1 MSDKL
6 QKVLANNGVGSRRE
20 METWIE
26 QGRVSV
32 NGAIATLGDRVEPTD
47 QIRVDN
53 NLLKRDQNAPVCR
66 VLMYNKPEGELCSR
80 TDPMGRL
87 TVFDRL
93 PNINSG
99 RWIAV
104 GRLDLNTAGLLLFT
118 NDGELANRL
127 MHPRHEVEREYAVRV
142 FGEVDAKTLV
152 TLQKGVEL
160 DDGIAKFTDIIA
172 RPNEEES
179 INSWFNVSLS
189 EGRNREVRRLWESQ
203 GVQVSRLIRLRYG
216 PLSLQKRL
224 PQGAWIE
231 LELNDVNAL
240 RKQVQLPVETETVV
254 GIGDN
259 KLDHVTLQRMR
270 RSVKKHKERAGTP
283 NKPNPDGTEATGS
296 DGQRARKP
304 NERNPNGGRPGTNS
318 GKGKGNRGKSGPG
331 KPNVGRTRAGT
342 SDAQP
347 SDKPSVKTGT
357 KPKRTNPNRKK
368 PTRQQQGEQNK

>member
-6 QKVLANNGVGSRRE
+6 QKVLANQGVGSRRE

-26 QGRVSV
+26 QGRISV
-32 NGAIATLGDRVEPTD
+32 NGTIATLGDRVEPND
-47 QIRVDN
+47 QIRVDGH
-53 NLLKRDQNAPVCR
+53 LLKRDQKAPVCR

-80 TDPMGRL
+80 TDPLGRQ

-93 PNINSG
+93 PNIQSG

-142 FGEVDAKTLV
+142 FGEVEPKTLKLLE
-152 TLQKGVEL
+152 TGVEL
-160 DDGIAKFTDIIA
+160 EDGLAKFTKIIA

-179 INSWFNVSLS
+179 INAWYNVSLS

-240 RKQVQLPVETETVV
+240 RKQVQLPPETETLV
-254 GIGDN
+254 GVNDN
-259 KLDHVTLQRMR
+259 KLNHTKLSRMR
-270 RSVKKHKERAGTP
+270 KSVKKHKDRNAKAPIKAEGESA
-283 NKPNPDGTEATGS
+283 S
-296 DGQRARKP
+296 DDTKRTSRRKP
-304 NERNPNGGRPGTNS
+304 NNGKPQANRNNA
-318 GKGKGNRGKSGPG
+318 KKGNL
-331 KPNVGRTRAGT
+331 GRTRAGT
-342 SDAQP
+342 GGS
-347 SDKPSVKTGT
+347 
-357 KPKRTNPNRKK
+357 R
-368 PTRQQQGEQNK
+368 

>member
-1 MSDKL
+1 M
-6 QKVLANNGVGSRRE
+6 
-20 METWIE
+20 
-26 QGRVSV
+26 
-32 NGAIATLGDRVEPTD
+32 
-47 QIRVDN
+47 
-53 NLLKRDQNAPVCR
+53 
-66 VLMYNKPEGELCSR
+66 
-80 TDPMGRL
+80 
-87 TVFDRL
+87 
-93 PNINSG
+93 
-99 RWIAV
+99 
-104 GRLDLNTAGLLLFT
+104 
-118 NDGELANRL
+118 
-127 MHPRHEVEREYAVRV
+127 
-142 FGEVDAKTLV
+142 
-152 TLQKGVEL
+152 
-160 DDGIAKFTDIIA
+160 
-172 RPNEEES
+172 
-179 INSWFNVSLS
+179 SLS

-270 RSVKKHKERAGTP
+270 RSVKKHKERTGTP

-304 NERNPNGGRPGTNS
+304 NERKPNGGRPGTNS

-347 SDKPSVKTGT
+347 SEKPSVKTGA

-368 PTRQQQGEQNK
+368 PTRQQQGEQDK

>member
-20 METWIE
+20 METWI
-26 QGRVSV
+26 QQDRISV
-32 NGAIATLGDRVEPTD
+32 NGAVAKLGDRVELTD
-47 QIRVDN
+47 QIRVDG
-53 NLLKRDQNAPVCR
+53 NLLKRDQKTPVCR

-80 TDPMGRL
+80 TDPQGRL

-93 PNINSG
+93 PAISSG

-104 GRLDLNTAGLLLFT
+104 GRLDLNTSGLLLFT

-142 FGEVDAKTLV
+142 FGDVEPKTL
-152 TLQKGVEL
+152 TLLKKGVEL

-179 INSWFNVSLS
+179 INSWFDVTLS

-231 LELNDVNAL
+231 LELPDVNAL

-259 KLDHVTLQRMR
+259 KLDHVKLQRMR
-270 RSVKKHKERAGTP
+270 RSVKKHKARAGTP
-283 NKPNPDGTEATGS
+283 NKLNADGTVADGG
-296 DGQRARKP
+296 DGQRNRKP
-304 NERNPNGGRPGTNS
+304 NESRSNGGRPGS
-318 GKGKGNRGKSGPG
+318 KGGKGNGGRGKTGTG

-342 SDAQP
+342 SDANP
-347 SDKPSVKTGT
+347 SKKSSDKTGA

-368 PTRQQQGEQNK
+368 STRQQQGQ

>member
-6 QKVLANNGVGSRRE
+6 QKVLANQGVGSRRE

-26 QGRVSV
+26 QGRISV
-32 NGAIATLGDRVEPTD
+32 NGTIATLGDRVEPND
-47 QIRVDN
+47 QIRVDGH
-53 NLLKRDQNAPVCR
+53 LLKRDQKAPVCR

-80 TDPMGRL
+80 TDPLGRQ

-93 PNINSG
+93 PNIQSG

-142 FGEVDAKTLV
+142 FGEVEPKTLKLLE
-152 TLQKGVEL
+152 TGVEL
-160 DDGIAKFTDIIA
+160 EDGLAKFTKIIA

-179 INSWFNVSLS
+179 INAWYNVSLS

-240 RKQVQLPVETETVV
+240 RKQVQLPPETETLV
-254 GIGDN
+254 GINDN
-259 KLDHVTLQRMR
+259 KLNHTKLSRMR
-270 RSVKKHKERAGTP
+270 KSVKKHKDRNAKAPIKAEGESA
-283 NKPNPDGTEATGS
+283 S
-296 DGQRARKP
+296 DDTKRTSRRKP
-304 NERNPNGGRPGTNS
+304 NNGKPQANRNNA
-318 GKGKGNRGKSGPG
+318 KKGNL
-331 KPNVGRTRAGT
+331 GRTRAGT
-342 SDAQP
+342 GGS
-347 SDKPSVKTGT
+347 
-357 KPKRTNPNRKK
+357 R
-368 PTRQQQGEQNK
+368 

>member
-6 QKVLANNGVGSRRE
+6 QKVLANQGVGSRRE

-26 QGRVSV
+26 QGRISV
-32 NGAIATLGDRVEPTD
+32 NGTIATLGDRVEPND
-47 QIRVDN
+47 QIRVDG
-53 NLLKRDQNAPVCR
+53 NLLKRDQKAPVCR

-80 TDPMGRL
+80 TDPLGRQ

-93 PNINSG
+93 PNIQSG

-142 FGEVDAKTLV
+142 FGEVEPKTLKLLE
-152 TLQKGVEL
+152 TGVEL
-160 DDGIAKFTDIIA
+160 EDGLAKFTKIIA

-179 INSWFNVSLS
+179 INAWYNVSLS

-231 LELNDVNAL
+231 LELTDVNAL
-240 RKQVQLPVETETVV
+240 RKQVQLPAETETLV
-254 GIGDN
+254 GINDN
-259 KLDHVTLQRMR
+259 KLNHTQLSRMR
-270 RSVKKHKERAGTP
+270 KSVKKHKDRNAKAPVNANDESGH
-283 NKPNPDGTEATGS
+283 PDS
-296 DGQRARKP
+296 KNVPRRKP
-304 NERNPNGGRPGTNS
+304 NNGKPQVHRT
-318 GKGKGNRGKSGPG
+318 KGKKANL
-331 KPNVGRTRAGT
+331 GRTRAG
-342 SDAQP
+342 SGG
-347 SDKPSVKTGT
+347 SK
-357 KPKRTNPNRKK
+357 
-368 PTRQQQGEQNK
+368 

>member
-203 GVQVSRLIRLRYG
+203 DVEVSRLKRISYG
-216 PLSLQKRL
+216 PIEL
-224 PQGAWIE
+224 PSFIRRSEFIE
-231 LELNDVNAL
+231 LEP
-240 RKQVQLPVETETVV
+240 KQVSSLFKAVNLKTPKFNESNQLRDIRQRKEK
-254 GIGDN
+254 
-259 KLDHVTLQRMR
+259 KL
-270 RSVKKHKERAGTP
+270 
-283 NKPNPDGTEATGS
+283 
-296 DGQRARKP
+296 RARG
-304 NERNPNGGRPGTNS
+304 NPW
-318 GKGKGNRGKSGPG
+318 
-331 KPNVGRTRAGT
+331 
-342 SDAQP
+342 
-347 SDKPSVKTGT
+347 
-357 KPKRTNPNRKK
+357 KK
-368 PTRQQQGEQNK
+368 

>member
-6 QKVLANNGVGSRRE
+6 QKVLANQGVGSRRE

-26 QGRVSV
+26 QGRISV
-32 NGAIATLGDRVEPTD
+32 NGTLATLGDRVEPND
-47 QIRVDN
+47 QIRVDG
-53 NLLKRDQNAPVCR
+53 NLLKRDQKAPVCR

-80 TDPMGRL
+80 TDPLGRQ

-93 PNINSG
+93 PNIQSG

-142 FGEVDAKTLV
+142 FGEVEPKTLKLLE
-152 TLQKGVEL
+152 TGVEL
-160 DDGIAKFTDIIA
+160 EDGLAKFTKIIA

-179 INSWFNVSLS
+179 INAWYNVSLS

-231 LELNDVNAL
+231 LELSDVNAL
-240 RKQVQLPVETETVV
+240 RKQVQLPAETETLV
-254 GIGDN
+254 GINDN
-259 KLDHVTLQRMR
+259 KLNHTKLSRMR
-270 RSVKKHKERAGTP
+270 KSVKKHKDRNAKAP
-283 NKPNPDGTEATGS
+283 NKGEGESAS
-296 DGQRARKP
+296 DDSKRTPRRKP
-304 NERNPNGGRPGTNS
+304 NNGKPQANRS
-318 GKGKGNRGKSGPG
+318 KGKKGNL
-331 KPNVGRTRAGT
+331 GRTRAGT
-342 SDAQP
+342 GGS
-347 SDKPSVKTGT
+347 K
-357 KPKRTNPNRKK
+357 
-368 PTRQQQGEQNK
+368 

>member
-20 METWIE
+20 MESWIE

-32 NGAIATLGDRVEPTD
+32 NGALAKLGDRVEPLD

-53 NLLKRDQNAPVCR
+53 HLLKRDQSAPVCR

-142 FGEVDAKTLV
+142 FGEVDANTLI

-160 DDGIAKFTDIIA
+160 DDGMAKFTEIVA

-231 LELNDVNAL
+231 LELTDVNTL

-259 KLDHVTLQRMR
+259 KLDHVKLQRMR
-270 RSVKKHKERAGTP
+270 RSVKKHKARAGTP
-283 NKPNPDGTEATGS
+283 NKPNADGTEVDGA
-296 DGQRARKP
+296 DGQRTRKP
-304 NERNPNGGRPGTNS
+304 NERKSNGGRPGANG
-318 GKGKGNRGKSGPG
+318 GKGKGNRG

-347 SDKPSVKTGT
+347 GDNAGGKPGTKSGT

-368 PTRQQQGEQNK
+368 PTRQQQGQ